1 MHRHFKF
8 PRRYYKFPQ
17 ARYDPLMEEMLQ
29 NRSNPQS
36 VTHFRDGFLA
46 NILKRDNYPHYKF
59 ENLDPNH
66 HEKFNY
72 QGLNYFIHSPYEL
85 VSRDSAF
92 HQTIANHS
100 IIVHL
105 NPRKMII
112 DEALESYPPE
122 RLIVVGCIEDFLISI
137 VVPDVDAT

>member
-1 MHRHFKF
+1 MPRQFKSKN
-8 PRRYYKFPQ
+8 YYKLPQ
-17 ARYDPLMEEMLQ
+17 ERYDASLEKVLL

-46 NILKRDNYPHYKF
+46 NILKRDNVPLYRFKS
-59 ENLDPNH
+59 LDQNH

-100 IIVHL
+100 IIVQL
-105 NPRKMII
+105 NPKKMLI
-112 DEALESYPPE
+112 DEALENYPPE
-122 RLIVVGCIEDFLISI
+122 RLIVVGCFSVFLISI